1 MPSSI
6 STVVPDYDI
15 ILSMRFLSVVYGL
28 WSVVCF
34 TGCSQPLETQAEQ
47 TLQKDPS
54 FGPAWEKK
62 QLVQSEIA
70 TLRAQFEAVK
80 NDLDSKIGQLRE
92 ELKGHENDF
101 KQKSQVLQEK
111 MRPEMEDLS
120 QTTKNLEAQLKETR
134 EQFRRVEEEARDLEK
149 EIQRQADQPPA
160 GTSQSTAAS
169 SDSSSNASKDELANQ
184 FSRKVVQREE
194 LKLQVKKLENELRL
208 RKQQARLLLSW

>member
-1 MPSSI
+1 
-6 STVVPDYDI
+6 
-15 ILSMRFLSVVYGL
+15 MRLRYLFLSLAFSL
-28 WSVVCF
+28 WSLVCF

-47 TLQKDPS
+47 VLQKDPS
-54 FGPAWEKK
+54 FGPAWGKK

-70 TLRAQFEAVK
+70 TLRARFEAVK
-80 NDLDSKIGQLRE
+80 NDLDSKISQLRE
-92 ELKGHENDF
+92 ELNGHENDF
-101 KQKSQVLQEK
+101 KQKAQLLQEK
-111 MRPEMEDLS
+111 MWPETENLN

-134 EQFRRVEEEARDLEK
+134 EQFRQVEKEVRDLEK
-149 EIQRQADQPPA
+149 EIQRQADLPPA

-194 LKLQVKKLENELRL
+194 LKLQVKKLENEIRL